1 MSRRFMAMLA
11 VTLLVFISSTVV
23 LHSKTIEEPLIIP
36 FGTQVMQEGKG
47 KEQEQFITVSYLTN
61 RNENVEISYINAGIL
76 QLSSLNDKNEGNFN
90 PINAKVD
97 TKMETYQYYELH
109 TAQFKVKENMFEL
122 LKDLNEATAVFSNG
136 YIHTFPLNVEVLE
149 KYNGK
154 PFTVK
159 QQHELVEDGA
169 LTTFTVREMAT
180 IESIETTFPLE
191 KIDLYKDE
199 KQLTLPYNTEKGEN
213 LSIRTSSKFSFWQSM
228 YTDVLLRGK
237 FDTGEPFV
245 EKLRFYMDNP
255 PSEQWVENFVQE
267 MGDR

>member
-1 MSRRFMAMLA
+1 MAMLA

-36 FGTQVMQEGKG
+36 FGTQVLQEGKEQ
-47 KEQEQFITVSYLTN
+47 EQEQFITVSYLTN
-61 RNENVEISYINAGIL
+61 RNENVKIPYINAGIL
-76 QLSSLNDKNEGNFN
+76 QLSSINDKNDGQFN
-90 PINAKVD
+90 PLITKAD

-109 TAQFKVKENMFEL
+109 TAQFKVEENMFEL

-136 YIHTFPLNVEVLE
+136 YMQTFPLNVAVLE

-169 LTTFTVREMAT
+169 LTTFTVREVAT
-180 IESIETTFPLE
+180 IESIESTFPLE
-191 KIDLYKDE
+191 NIGIYKDE
-199 KQLTLPYNTEKGEN
+199 MPLTLPYNTEKGEN
-213 LSIRTSSKFSFWQSM
+213 LSIRTSSNYSFWPSM
-228 YTDVLLRGK
+228 YTDIILRGK
-237 FDTGEPFV
+237 LDTGEPFV
-245 EKLRFYMDNP
+245 ENLRFYMDNP
-255 PSEQWVENFVQE
+255 PSEQWIENFVQE